1 MNEYFACFGL
11 PGTFVLTWLISL
23 IAVILACIRRKKYA
37 YFCAAAMVMSSCGDM
52 FMTRFGNITEIFPNY
67 FIIGAALFMIAHV
80 LYTISYRLLAK
91 SKGYRYFNGG
101 VITAIVIAL
110 VCVTYF
116 TIICAQRNDFSMYFL
131 CMLYLIVITV
141 NCATVF
147 PMHFISS
154 PIINGIIRR
163 GRWPLRCWASPAR
176 TIMVWRA
183 LRPNTNRC
191 WQACPVGSSPPK
203 TALEIKC
210 PPLWNTPR
218 WWTP

>member
-23 IAVILACIRRKKYA
+23 IAVILAVIRRKKYA

-67 FIIGAALFMIAHV
+67 FMIGAGLFIVAHV
-80 LYTISYRLLAK
+80 LYTVSYRLLAK
-91 SKGYRYFNGG
+91 SKGYRYCNGG
-101 VITAIVIAL
+101 VIAAIVIAL
-110 VCVTYF
+110 ACVVYF

-147 PMHFISS
+147 SYAWFSAKKAPYLVLCAVGALSFLISDLIIGLDALAGIYDYGYLIWWYY
-154 PIINGIIRR
+154 PIGQILLQIF
-163 GRWPLRCWASPAR
+163 AF
-176 TIMVWRA
+176 
-183 LRPNTNRC
+183 
-191 WQACPVGSSPPK
+191 
-203 TALEIKC
+203 
-210 PPLWNTPR
+210 
-218 WWTP
+218 